1 MFNQVKISL
10 QTSSN
15 LYKYKKQIKRGL
27 GRHITMPFFRKL
39 KNNIGLNE
47 ENKRKVNDDDEE
59 IEDNDEVKEEEE
71 DVKEEE
77 EEEVK
82 EKNKKKEK
90 ENKKNKN
97 QKEEAILPIA
107 EKSAFDWLKSKG
119 QLAVDV
125 FQTEN
130 EFCVQAPIAGVE
142 QGDIDIAI
150 ENEMLIIRGERREPL
165 AGKEKKYFYQ
175 ECYWGPFSRQ
185 IILPEDANHEK
196 IKASLKSGILVI
208 RIPKTEPK
216 KKKVIVEIE

>member
-1 MFNQVKISL
+1 M
-10 QTSSN
+10 
-15 LYKYKKQIKRGL
+15 YKYKKQIKRGL

-39 KNNIGLNE
+39 KNNIGLNDE
-47 ENKRKVNDDDEE
+47 AKRKADDDEE
-59 IEDNDEVKEEEE
+59 LENNDDVKEER
-71 DVKEEE
+71 DVEEE
-77 EEEVK
+77 EEERK

-97 QKEEAILPIA
+97 QKEEAVLPIG

-125 FQTEN
+125 FQTEH
-130 EFCVQAPIAGVE
+130 EFCIQAPIAGVE

-150 ENEMLIIRGERREPL
+150 ENEMLIIRGERREPVV
-165 AGKEKKYFYQ
+165 GKEKKYFYQ

-196 IKASLKSGILVI
+196 IKASLKNGILVI
-208 RIPKTEPK
+208 RIPKAEPK

>member
-1 MFNQVKISL
+1 
-10 QTSSN
+10 
-15 LYKYKKQIKRGL
+15 
-27 GRHITMPFFRKL
+27 MPFFKKL
-39 KNNIGLNE
+39 KNNIGLNDE
-47 ENKRKVNDDDEE
+47 AKRKADDDDEDL
-59 IEDNDEVKEEEE
+59 EDNDDAKEEE
-71 DVKEEE
+71 DLEEE
-77 EEEVK
+77 EERK
-82 EKNKKKEK
+82 EKNKKREKEK
-90 ENKKNKN
+90 KKNKN
-97 QKEEAILPIA
+97 QKEEAVLPVA

-150 ENEMLIIRGERREPL
+150 ENEMLIIRGERREPIM
-165 AGKEKKYFYQ
+165 GKEKKYFYQ

-196 IKASLKSGILVI
+196 IKASLKSGILII
-208 RIPKTEPK
+208 RIPKAEPK